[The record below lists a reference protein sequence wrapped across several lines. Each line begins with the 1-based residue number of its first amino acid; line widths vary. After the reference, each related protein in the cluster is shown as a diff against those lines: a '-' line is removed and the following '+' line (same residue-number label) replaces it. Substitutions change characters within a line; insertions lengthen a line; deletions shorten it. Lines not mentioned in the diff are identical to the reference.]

1 MRMKITLPLF
11 LMFFIFCGQIFGQ
24 NLQSKDRPVTQENV
38 TSEKQKEVKKQL
50 RVRTTD
56 QVVNSIDED
65 DPYQGRE
72 AEFLNMLTVEK
83 LPDDFPKYIKGI
95 GVKNYN
101 DIVFDY
107 LKKNKAILS
116 PKTLEKVN
124 NHTSN

>member
-11 LMFFIFCGQIFGQ
+11 LLFFIFCSQIFGQ
-24 NLQSKDRPVTQENV
+24 NIQSKDQTVKQENV

-50 RVRTTD
+50 RSRTVE
-56 QVVNSIDED
+56 QAPSSINED
-65 DPYQGRE
+65 DPYQGRA
-72 AEFLNMLTVEK
+72 AEFLNMLIVDK
-83 LPDDFPKYIKGI
+83 LPDDFPTYIKGM

-101 DIVFDY
+101 DIVFEY